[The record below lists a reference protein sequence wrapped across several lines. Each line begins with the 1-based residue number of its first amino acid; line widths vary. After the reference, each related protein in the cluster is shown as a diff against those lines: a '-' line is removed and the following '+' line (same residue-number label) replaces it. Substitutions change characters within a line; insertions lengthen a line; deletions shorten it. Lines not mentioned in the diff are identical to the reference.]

1 MFYKIKA
8 AILKRYI
15 VSFCDDVRA
24 EYSQLNGSRRPEVTL
39 HKQEGRT
46 AQPIPGA
53 DLADKAPDGQTIVSG
68 YYENGKIEI
77 FGVARDSLAYLK
89 QTARHETIHFL
100 LDAAG
105 LDYRDTDD
113 LFILLAIKY
122 DARPA
127 ADLSDDFY
135 IKISKGRNF

>member
-1 MFYKIKA
+1 MFYKLKA

-15 VSFCDDVRA
+15 FNFCDEVRA
-24 EYSQLNGSRRPEVTL
+24 EYKQLNGSQRPEVVL
-39 HKQEGRT
+39 YKEEART

-53 DLADKAPDGQTIVSG
+53 DIADKAPDGKTIVSG

-77 FGVARDSLAYLK
+77 FGVDRDNLAYLK

-105 LDYRDTDD
+105 LDYKDTDS
-113 LFILLAIKY
+113 LFLLMAIKY

-135 IKISKGRNF
+135 NKLSSGRNS